1 MGYNSRRPQQVLLLP
16 PKKRKLRLQQL
27 SPKTGSGC
35 FYWALF
41 RDHRHMYTTAV
52 SQKTHKFH
60 LLLYFL
66 KYLNEKSAQTSEYW
80 TTCYC
85 WEVVLQYCAGPYTA
99 IHIIW
104 YTSCIK
110 SNHIF
115 SSLLDYLSL
124 QEVTSLLKWL
134 PSCNELLLLARK
146 SGPDFNKVTLWMNF
160 TLLQTF
166 QHDSLWQGLQIK
178 LCVFCTIPQVL
189 LTSFHLEF
197 KCSMH

>member
-1 MGYNSRRPQQVLLLP
+1 MGYNSRRAQQVLLLP

-41 RDHRHMYTTAV
+41 KDHRHMYTTTV

-115 SSLLDYLSL
+115 SSLLDYPSL

-146 SGPDFNKVTLWMNF
+146 SGPDFNKVTLNEFYIVANISAGLFMGGTSNQAVC
-160 TLLQTF
+160 LLYDT
-166 QHDSLWQGLQIK
+166 
-178 LCVFCTIPQVL
+178 
-189 LTSFHLEF
+189 TSSFDIFPLRI
-197 KCSMH
+197 